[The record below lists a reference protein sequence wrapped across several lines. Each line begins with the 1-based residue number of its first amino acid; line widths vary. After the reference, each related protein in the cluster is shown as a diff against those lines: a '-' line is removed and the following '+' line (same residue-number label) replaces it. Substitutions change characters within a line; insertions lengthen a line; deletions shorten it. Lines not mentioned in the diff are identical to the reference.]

1 MAINLLALEPH
12 KVSRDLSGY
21 ITYIYGP
28 PKSGKTTLGSQ
39 MPKPLLLAFERG
51 YNAIGGE
58 VFMFLIPFFV
68 WVAPEIKKSIK
79 EIKDELS
86 R

>member
-1 MAINLLALEPH
+1 MKVIKVLKANKKMILKWFFVFVLSAVAFVGLHKLAT
-12 KVSRDLSGY
+12 V
-21 ITYIYGP
+21 
-28 PKSGKTTLGSQ
+28 
-39 MPKPLLLAFERG
+39 ERG

-58 VFMFLIPFFV
+58 TFMFLIPFFV

>member
-1 MAINLLALEPH
+1 MKFIKFLKENKKWILKWFFVILLSVVAFLGLH
-12 KVSRDLSGY
+12 K
-21 ITYIYGP
+21 
-28 PKSGKTTLGSQ
+28 
-39 MPKPLLLAFERG
+39 LATVERG

-58 VFMFLIPFFV
+58 MFMFLIPFFV
-68 WVAPEIKKSIK
+68 WIAPEIKKSIK

>member
-1 MAINLLALEPH
+1 MKVIKFLKANKKVILKWSFVFVLSAAAFVSLH
-12 KVSRDLSGY
+12 KLS
-21 ITYIYGP
+21 T
-28 PKSGKTTLGSQ
+28 
-39 MPKPLLLAFERG
+39 AERG

-58 VFMFLIPFFV
+58 IFMFLIPFFV
-68 WVAPEIKKSIK
+68 WIAPEIKKSIK

>member
-1 MAINLLALEPH
+1 MKVIKFFKENKKVILKWSFVFVLSEVAFVGLHKLA
-12 KVSRDLSGY
+12 
-21 ITYIYGP
+21 T
-28 PKSGKTTLGSQ
+28 
-39 MPKPLLLAFERG
+39 AERG

-58 VFMFLIPFFV
+58 IFMFLIPFFV
-68 WVAPEIKKSIK
+68 WIAPEIKKSIK

>member
-1 MAINLLALEPH
+1 MKVIKFLKANKKMIFKWLFVVVLSVDAFAGLHKLAT
-12 KVSRDLSGY
+12 V
-21 ITYIYGP
+21 
-28 PKSGKTTLGSQ
+28 
-39 MPKPLLLAFERG
+39 ERG

-58 VFMFLIPFFV
+58 IFMFLIPLFV
-68 WVAPEIKKSIK
+68 WIAPKIKKSIK

>member
-1 MAINLLALEPH
+1 MKVIKFLKENWKWILKWVFVFVLSVVAFILLH
-12 KVSRDLSGY
+12 K
-21 ITYIYGP
+21 
-28 PKSGKTTLGSQ
+28 
-39 MPKPLLLAFERG
+39 LATIERG

-58 VFMFLIPFFV
+58 MFMFLIPFFV

>member
-1 MAINLLALEPH
+1 MKVIKFLKENWKWILKWVFVFVLSAVAFILLH
-12 KVSRDLSGY
+12 K
-21 ITYIYGP
+21 
-28 PKSGKTTLGSQ
+28 
-39 MPKPLLLAFERG
+39 LATIERG

-58 VFMFLIPFFV
+58 IFMFLIPFFV

>member
-1 MAINLLALEPH
+1 MKVIKFLKENWKWILKWVFVFVLSAVAFILLH
-12 KVSRDLSGY
+12 K
-21 ITYIYGP
+21 
-28 PKSGKTTLGSQ
+28 
-39 MPKPLLLAFERG
+39 LATVGRG

-58 VFMFLIPFFV
+58 MFMFLIPFFV
-68 WVAPEIKKSIK
+68 WVAPEIKKTIK

>member
-1 MAINLLALEPH
+1 MKVIKFLKANKKMILKWSFVFVMSVVAFAGLHKLAT
-12 KVSRDLSGY
+12 V
-21 ITYIYGP
+21 
-28 PKSGKTTLGSQ
+28 
-39 MPKPLLLAFERG
+39 ERG

-58 VFMFLIPFFV
+58 LFAFLIPFFV
-68 WVAPEIKKSIK
+68 WIAPEIKKSIK

>member
-1 MAINLLALEPH
+1 MKVIKFLKANKKQILKWGLIWAASIVGFFVLNKLATD
-12 KVSRDLSGY
+12 VR
-21 ITYIYGP
+21 
-28 PKSGKTTLGSQ
+28 
-39 MPKPLLLAFERG
+39 R

-58 VFMFLIPFFV
+58 GFMFLFPFLV
-68 WVAPEIKKSIK
+68 WIGSKAKESIK

>member
-39 MPKPLLLAFERG
+39 MPKPLLLA
-51 YNAIGGE
+51 
-58 VFMFLIPFFV
+58 
-68 WVAPEIKKSIK
+68 
-79 EIKDELS
+79 S

>member
-1 MAINLLALEPH
+1 MKFIKFLKENKKWILKWFFVILLSVVAFLGLH
-12 KVSRDLSGY
+12 K
-21 ITYIYGP
+21 
-28 PKSGKTTLGSQ
+28 
-39 MPKPLLLAFERG
+39 LATVERG

-58 VFMFLIPFFV
+58 MFMFLIPLFV
-68 WVAPEIKKSIK
+68 WIAPEIKKSIK

>member
-1 MAINLLALEPH
+1 MKVIKFLKANKKVILKWSFLFVLSVAAFVGLNKLAA
-12 KVSRDLSGY
+12 V
-21 ITYIYGP
+21 
-28 PKSGKTTLGSQ
+28 
-39 MPKPLLLAFERG
+39 ERG

-58 VFMFLIPFFV
+58 MFMFLIPFFV

>member
-1 MAINLLALEPH
+1 MKIIKFLKANKKMILKWTFVFVLSVVAFVVLHRLATI
-12 KVSRDLSGY
+12 G
-21 ITYIYGP
+21 
-28 PKSGKTTLGSQ
+28 
-39 MPKPLLLAFERG
+39 RG

-58 VFMFLIPFFV
+58 MFMFLIPFFV
-68 WVAPEIKKSIK
+68 WIAPEIKKSIK

>member
-1 MAINLLALEPH
+1 MKVIKFLKANKKVILKSSFVFVLSAVAFVGLNKLAT
-12 KVSRDLSGY
+12 V
-21 ITYIYGP
+21 
-28 PKSGKTTLGSQ
+28 
-39 MPKPLLLAFERG
+39 ERG

-58 VFMFLIPFFV
+58 MFMFLIPFFV
-68 WVAPEIKKSIK
+68 WIAPEIKKSIK

>member
-1 MAINLLALEPH
+1 MKVIKFLKENWKWILKWFFVFVLSAVAFILLH
-12 KVSRDLSGY
+12 K
-21 ITYIYGP
+21 
-28 PKSGKTTLGSQ
+28 
-39 MPKPLLLAFERG
+39 LATIERG

-58 VFMFLIPFFV
+58 MFMFLIPFFV
-68 WVAPEIKKSIK
+68 WIAPEIKKSIK

>member
-1 MAINLLALEPH
+1 MKVIKFLKENWKWILKWFFVFVLSEVAFILLH
-12 KVSRDLSGY
+12 K
-21 ITYIYGP
+21 
-28 PKSGKTTLGSQ
+28 
-39 MPKPLLLAFERG
+39 LATIERG

-58 VFMFLIPFFV
+58 MFMFLIPFFV

>member
-1 MAINLLALEPH
+1 MKVIKFLKANKKVILKWFLVGVLTLIAFVGLHKLAT
-12 KVSRDLSGY
+12 V
-21 ITYIYGP
+21 
-28 PKSGKTTLGSQ
+28 
-39 MPKPLLLAFERG
+39 ERG

-58 VFMFLIPFFV
+58 IFMFLIPFFV
-68 WVAPEIKKSIK
+68 WIAPEIKKSIK

>member
-1 MAINLLALEPH
+1 MKVIKVLKANKKVILKWAFVFVLSAAAFAGLHKLAT
-12 KVSRDLSGY
+12 V
-21 ITYIYGP
+21 
-28 PKSGKTTLGSQ
+28 
-39 MPKPLLLAFERG
+39 ERG

-58 VFMFLIPFFV
+58 IFMFLIPFFV
-68 WVAPEIKKSIK
+68 WIAPEIKKSIK